1 MPKDRLGSVSVRLH
15 ERNGAPLARVMNRK
29 TREVIA
35 EPSART
41 WSELID
47 ALTYYRGP
55 NRDRDLIIEEEMPE
69 SARQY
74 FASLEI
80 ELFGERKKF

>member
-1 MPKDRLGSVSVRLH
+1 M
-15 ERNGAPLARVMNRK
+15 ERAHRR
-29 TREVIA
+29 
-35 EPSART
+35 
-41 WSELID
+41 

-55 NRDRDLIIEEEMPE
+55 NRDRDLIIQEEMPE